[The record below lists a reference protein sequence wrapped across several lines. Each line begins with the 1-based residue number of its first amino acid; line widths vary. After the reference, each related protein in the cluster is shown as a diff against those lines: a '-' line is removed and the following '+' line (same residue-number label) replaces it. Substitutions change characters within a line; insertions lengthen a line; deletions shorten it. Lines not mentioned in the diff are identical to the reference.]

1 MKAKPVTLTR
11 ADLVQAVYENVGLPQ
26 KQALNV
32 VEKLFEV
39 IKDANAG
46 GDDVKISSFGNFEV
60 RKKNA
65 RAGRNPKTGEAAK
78 ITARRVVSFK
88 ASNILKDKVNRG

>member
-26 KQALNV
+26 KQALGV
-32 VEKLFEV
+32 VEKLFDV
-39 IKDANAG
+39 IKSANAD

-65 RAGRNPKTGEAAK
+65 RAGRNPKTGEPAK
-78 ITARRVVSFK
+78 ISARRVVSFK